1 MAQRGRPK
9 DEPAEEIIKFT
20 QVITGSDGAVT
31 TWYWDK
37 SIRSFQEGPIKTET
51 KWPKGALD
59 FEQVQE
65 LLPKTKRKYALDDG
79 RIVGYTRAK
88 ALGFI

>member
-1 MAQRGRPK
+1 MVKRGRPVE
-9 DEPAEEIIKFT
+9 EPKEEQVKFT
-20 QVITGSDGAVT
+20 QVIKHSDGAVT

-37 SIRSFQEGPIKTET
+37 SIRTDGPIKTVT

-65 LLPKTKRKYALDDG
+65 ALPKTKRKYALDDG

-88 ALGFI
+88 ALGVI